1 MTTNPVDE
9 KILRAEWENLFG
21 GPELFEDN
29 KKRVLK
35 QYHDALAEREGRG
48 YSPVESH
55 QHAISAVRESL
66 NAEASTL
73 KPKVSLHRFMESAEK
88 RFVASGG
95 SADEFKAAWPKI
107 RAEHLRRQALDP
119 NVDADSA
126 AQRQAKDVWK

>member
-1 MTTNPVDE
+1 MTTNAVDE
-9 KILRAEWENLFG
+9 KVLRAEWENLFG

-35 QYHDALAEREGRG
+35 QYRDALTERQARG

-55 QHAISAVRESL
+55 NHAISVVREFL

-73 KPKVSLHRFMESAEK
+73 KPKVAMHRFMESAEK

-95 SADEFKAAWPKI
+95 SVDEFKAAWPKI
-107 RAEHLRRQALDP
+107 RSEHLRRQALDP
-119 NVDADSA
+119 NVDTDSA
-126 AQRQAKDVWK
+126 AQKQAKEVWK